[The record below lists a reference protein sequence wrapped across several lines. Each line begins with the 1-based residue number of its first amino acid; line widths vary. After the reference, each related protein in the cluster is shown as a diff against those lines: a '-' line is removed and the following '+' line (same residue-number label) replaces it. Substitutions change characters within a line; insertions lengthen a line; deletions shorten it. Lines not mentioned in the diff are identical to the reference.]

1 MAATFVLPTSISV
14 EVGDD
19 RFIDVGVELAWSP
32 PRCCSCAIF
41 GHSEEKCPKKVS
53 IPTSMESIPV
63 VEAVTSNHVLAFDSI
78 VDSEVVLAS
87 GAIDTIYVV
96 DIGFN
101 AIVVTAE
108 VTGDVACLDKGN
120 VKHFTVDYSIV
131 VTGDGISYPN
141 NVEG

>member
-1 MAATFVLPTSISV
+1 
-14 EVGDD
+14 
-19 RFIDVGVELAWSP
+19 
-32 PRCCSCAIF
+32 
-41 GHSEEKCPKKVS
+41 
-53 IPTSMESIPV
+53 MESIPV